1 MMYRMLFI
9 CMMGFLSTRA
19 SVPENGFEITASY
32 DPMARTVE
40 IRWKNKEHAAN
51 LFILQKS
58 SDQQDWTNIDTL
70 YNATDF
76 NEQVITWEDRNPVP
90 GGVLYRLK
98 TVVDENNYSLSKPVY
113 VEVHS
118 PTYSWVSIPCYQKK
132 LLKLQYTGKGNISGV
147 INLFIQTRS
156 GKVLLRSRFSSFT
169 NSIEVPVDN
178 LGTGNYYISM
188 YVGGELIWRERFIK

>member
-1 MMYRMLFI
+1 MYRMLFI
-9 CMMGFLSTRA
+9 CMMGFLSAKAT
-19 SVPENGFEITASY
+19 VPENGFEIAASY

-58 SDQQDWTNIDTL
+58 SDQQEWTNVDTL
-70 YNATDF
+70 YNAADF
-76 NEQVITWEDRNPVP
+76 NEQEITWEDRNPTP

-118 PTYSWVSIPCYQKK
+118 PVYTWESIPCYQKK
-132 LLKLQYTGKGNISGV
+132 LLKLQYTGKANIGGV
-147 INLFIQTRS
+147 INLYIQTRS

-169 NSIEVPVDN
+169 NYIEVPVSN

-188 YVGGELIWRERFIK
+188 YVEGELIWRERFIK